1 MAVSTLGA
9 SAPNSPPSQVGQLR
23 MPQRL
28 RSSTR
33 ALKLHVALPSGD
45 DIASVHSTRRES
57 EPRGVI
63 VTLCTGEQWLASHI
77 LPAQARTMARALI
90 EAAERV
96 ELSQRHDRIGSF
108 GQALAQEGGAA

>member
-1 MAVSTLGA
+1 MAGKSLGA
-9 SAPNSPPSQVGQLR
+9 HAPNSPASQAAPLR
-23 MPQRL
+23 TPQRL

-33 ALKLHVALPSGD
+33 ALKMHVAFPSGD
-45 DIASVHSTRRES
+45 DIASVHSTRREG

-63 VTLCTGEQWLASHI
+63 VTLCTGEQWLASHM

-96 ELSQRHDRIGSF
+96 ELSQRHDRGAGF
-108 GQALAQEGGAA
+108 GQAQAQEGGAA